1 MPSVGQ
7 YSVFKQT
14 KKQKEKVN
22 ICLWSLPTELALF
35 CQDISLFTP
44 FFRYMQ
50 HSSRKSQAWSAN
62 TIFECSIRSQAW
74 LAMISSQSLWAPPKP
89 QIWWG
94 VGWGFPYW
102 HLDLDELLLAPGFL
116 CSWYLSGRGQEQSG
130 EMEEMVTPFS
140 CHTASNFWLYLQSNC
155 WSQSAPKTSQVPL
168 GAQTIS
174 CHGNTQNCIDLCSVL
189 CCHCSKDTL
198 RDLVMKSFWT
208 PSDHPIQYAVFS
220 SVVLSFLFLIKEL
233 SHRQGRDIPWLK

>member
-1 MPSVGQ
+1 MVIAYRTCPFLSRYFLV
-7 YSVFKQT
+7 YT
-14 KKQKEKVN
+14 
-22 ICLWSLPTELALF
+22 
-35 CQDISLFTP
+35 

-140 CHTASNFWLYLQSNC
+140 CHTASNFWLYRRAIA
-155 WSQSAPKTSQVPL
+155 APSLLPKPLRCHWVLRQLAAMAILKTSLIFALYSAVTAAKTHWRIWL
-168 GAQTIS
+168 W
-174 CHGNTQNCIDLCSVL
+174 N
-189 CCHCSKDTL
+189 
-198 RDLVMKSFWT
+198 
-208 PSDHPIQYAVFS
+208 PSGPHQIIPSSMQSSPQLFSAFS
-220 SVVLSFLFLIKEL
+220 SLSKSSATGRVGTFL
-233 SHRQGRDIPWLK
+233 D